1 MEAGSYLGAATW
13 DTLTPRDLIQVESRP
28 KYSIYRRPDVTTETV
43 LGKSIKR
50 REDPRLITGR
60 GTYVD
65 DVRLIGMV
73 NMVLVR
79 SPHAH
84 ANIRSVDTSAAES
97 ADGVVAVYTGA
108 QLHEELGS
116 LICGWVVPD
125 TKEVPHPPLAVDK
138 VRCVGDAVAAVAA
151 TSPQAAVDAAGLV
164 QVDYEVLDAVVDME
178 AAIQDGAAQV
188 HDDAPNNVAFEWEI
202 GGGDFDAAASSAGVR
217 VTERIINQ
225 RLIPNP
231 MEPRGVVADF
241 NPGTNHLTVWTST
254 QIPHLVR
261 LLLALVTGHPE
272 HQIRVIAPDV
282 GGGFGCKLYL
292 YAEEVI
298 ASILAKRLGCPV
310 KWIEGRQENYLATT
324 HGRDHVGEVEIIGDS
339 DGNVTGIRTD
349 LCANM
354 GAYLSTFAP
363 AIPTYLFGLMLVGP
377 YSIDNIQCKVTGV
390 YTTTTPVDA
399 YRGAGRPE
407 ATYLVERMI
416 DRYAAEIGMDPVEV
430 RRKNL
435 IPPFED
441 GHEVATTVIYDSG
454 NYEAA
459 LDRALEL
466 VGYDDFRAE
475 QATARNDGRHLGIGL
490 STYVEICGMAPSAVA
505 YTLGA
510 RAGVWESALVRVHPT
525 GKVTV
530 FTGSSGH
537 GQGHDTTFAQLA
549 AAELGVE
556 IDDVEVIHGDTDKVQ
571 MGTGTFGSRSAVCG
585 GNAIH
590 MSVEKIQ
597 DKAKRIAANLLEAA
611 PEDIVAENG
620 QYFVQGAPANAKTF
634 QEVALAAY
642 WYESL
647 PEDTE
652 PGLEAVSIFDPK
664 NFTWPFGTHIAVVEI
679 DGDTGEVE
687 LQKYV
692 AIDDVGNVINPMIVE
707 GMVHGGV
714 VQGVG
719 QALSEE
725 AVYDESGQLITGSM
739 MDYAIPTANSVPS
752 IITDR
757 TTTPSPTNPLGV
769 KGAGETGTIAA
780 SPAVMNAVIDA
791 LSPFGVTHMNMPA
804 KPEKVWRAMQG

>member
-1 MEAGSYLGAATW
+1 MTTEAVLGA
-13 DTLTPRDLIQVESRP
+13 
-28 KYSIYRRPDVTTETV
+28 
-43 LGKSIKR
+43 SIKR
-50 REDPRLITGR
+50 REDPRLITGK

-65 DVRLIGMV
+65 DVRLVGTL

-84 ANIRSVDTSAAES
+84 ANITGVDTSAAAA
-97 ADGVVAVYTGA
+97 ADGVVAVYTGPD
-108 QLHEELGS
+108 LEEQLGS
-116 LICGWVVPD
+116 LPCGWVVPD
-125 TKEVPHPPLAVDK
+125 TKEVPHPPLAIGK
-138 VRCVGDAVAAVAA
+138 VRCVGDAVAAVVA
-151 TSPQAAVDAAGLV
+151 TNAQAAADAAVLV
-164 QVDYEVLDAVVDME
+164 DVDYEVLDAVVDME
-178 AAIQDGAAQV
+178 AGVQDGAAQV
-188 HDDAPNNVAFEWEI
+188 HDDAPNNVAFEWEV
-202 GGGDFDAAASSAGVR
+202 GGGDFDAAASSAEVR
-217 VTERIINQ
+217 VTERIVNQ

-231 MEPRGVVADF
+231 MEGRAVVADF
-241 NPGTNHLTVWTST
+241 NAGTNQLTLYTST

-298 ASILAKRLGCPV
+298 AAVIAKDLGQPV
-310 KWIEGRQENYLATT
+310 KWVEGRQENYLATT
-324 HGRDHVGEVEIIGDS
+324 HGRDHVGDVEIVGDS
-339 DGNVTGIRTD
+339 DGNVTGLRTD
-349 LCANM
+349 VYANM

-363 AIPTYLFGLMLVGP
+363 AIPTYLFGLMLGGP
-377 YSIDNIQCKVTGV
+377 YSIDNVQCKVTGV
-390 YTTTTPVDA
+390 FTTTTPVDA

-407 ATYLVERMI
+407 ATYLVERMM
-416 DRYAAEIGMDPVEV
+416 DRYAAEIGMDPAEV

-441 GHEVATTVIYDSG
+441 GHEVATAVVYDSG
-454 NYEAA
+454 NYEAG

-475 QATARNDGRHLGIGL
+475 QAAARDEGRYLGIGL

-549 AAELGVE
+549 AAELGVAVE
-556 IDDVEVIHGDTDKVQ
+556 DVEVVHGDTDKVQ

-590 MSVEKIQ
+590 MSVDKIQ

-611 PEDIVAENG
+611 PEDVVAENG
-620 QYFVQGAPANAKTF
+620 QYFVLGAPANAKTF

-647 PEDTE
+647 PEGTE
-652 PGLEAVSIFDPK
+652 PGLEAVSIFDPQ
-664 NFTWPFGTHIAVVEI
+664 NFTWPFGTHIAVVEV

-692 AIDDVGNVINPMIVE
+692 AVDDVGNVINPMIVE

-719 QALSEE
+719 QALQEE
-725 AVYDESGQLITGSM
+725 GVYDESGQLITGSM
-739 MDYAIPTANSVPS
+739 MDYAVPTAEDVPS

-757 TTTPSPTNPLGV
+757 TVTPSPTNPLGV

-791 LSPFGVTHMNMPA
+791 LSPFGVKHMNMPA
-804 KPEKVWRAMQG
+804 KSEKVWRAMQGS

>member
-1 MEAGSYLGAATW
+1 MTTQATLG
-13 DTLTPRDLIQVESRP
+13 E
-28 KYSIYRRPDVTTETV
+28 
-43 LGKSIKR
+43 SIKR
-50 REDPRLITGR
+50 REDPRLITGQ

-65 DVRLIGMV
+65 DVRLVGML
-73 NMVLVR
+73 NMSLVR

-84 ANIRSVDTSAAES
+84 ARITGVDTAAAES
-97 ADGVVAVYTGA
+97 APGVVAVYTGQ
-108 QLHEELGS
+108 QLADELGS

-125 TKEVPHPPLAVDK
+125 TKEVPHPPIAIDK
-138 VRCVGDAVAAVAA
+138 VNCVGDAVAAVVAGSAQEAA
-151 TSPQAAVDAAGLV
+151 DAAALVAVDY
-164 QVDYEVLDAVVDME
+164 DVLDAVIDME
-178 AAIQDGAAQV
+178 AAVEDGAAQV
-188 HDDAPNNVAFEWEI
+188 HEDAPNNIAFEWEV
-202 GGGDFDAAASSAGVR
+202 GGGDFDAAAESAAVR
-217 VTERIINQ
+217 VTERIVNQ

-241 NPGTNHLTVWTST
+241 NAGTNQLTVWTST

-261 LLLALVTGHPE
+261 LLLALVMGHPE

-298 ASILAKRLGCPV
+298 AAVVSKHLGRPV
-310 KWIEGRQENYLATT
+310 KWIESRQENYLATT
-324 HGRDHVGEVEIIGDS
+324 HGRDHVGDVEIVGDS
-339 DGNVTGIRTD
+339 EGNVTGLRTD
-349 LCANM
+349 IYANM

-377 YSIDNIQCKVTGV
+377 YTIDNVQCKVTGV
-390 YTTTTPVDA
+390 FTTTTPVDA

-407 ATYLVERMI
+407 ATYLVERMM
-416 DRYAAEIGMDPVEV
+416 DRYAAEIGMDPAEV

-454 NYEAA
+454 NYEAG

-466 VGYDDFRAE
+466 VGYDDFRAS
-475 QATARNDGRHLGIGL
+475 QAAARDDGRYLGIGL

-530 FTGSSGH
+530 FSGSSGH
-537 GQGHDTTFAQLA
+537 GQGHHTTFAQLA
-549 AAELGVE
+549 AAELGVPVE
-556 IDDVEVIHGDTDKVQ
+556 DVEVVQGDTDKVQ

-590 MSVEKIQ
+590 MSIEKIQ

-611 PEDIVAENG
+611 PEDVVAENG
-620 QYFVQGAPANAKTF
+620 QYFVQGAPANAKSF

-647 PEDTE
+647 PEGTE
-652 PGLEAVSIFDPK
+652 PGLEAVSIFDPQ
-664 NFTWPFGTHIAVVEI
+664 NFTWPFGTHIAVVEV

-692 AIDDVGNVINPMIVE
+692 ALDDVGNVINPMIVE

-714 VQGVG
+714 AQGVG
-719 QALSEE
+719 QALTEE
-725 AVYDESGQLITGSM
+725 AIYDESGQLVTGSM
-739 MDYAIPTANSVPS
+739 MDYAIPTAEDIPS

-757 TTTPSPTNPLGV
+757 TVTPSPTNPLGV

-804 KPEKVWRAMQG
+804 KPEKVWRAMQN

>member
-1 MEAGSYLGAATW
+1 M
-13 DTLTPRDLIQVESRP
+13 
-28 KYSIYRRPDVTTETV
+28 TTQTV
-43 LGKSIKR
+43 LGESIKR

-65 DVRLIGMV
+65 DVRLVGMV

-84 ANIRSVDTSAAES
+84 ANIRGVDTSAAEN

-108 QLHEELGS
+108 QLQEELGS

-125 TKEVPHPPLAVDK
+125 TNETPHPPLAYDK

-151 TSPQAAVDAAGLV
+151 TSPQAAADAAALV

-178 AAIQDGAAQV
+178 AAVQDGAAQV
-188 HDDAPNNVAFEWEI
+188 HDDAANNIAFEWEI

-241 NPGTNHLTVWTST
+241 NPGTNQLTVWTST

-298 ASILAKRLGCPV
+298 AAILARRLGRPV

-339 DGNVTGIRTD
+339 DGNVTGLRTD
-349 LCANM
+349 IYANM

-377 YSIDNIQCKVTGV
+377 YSIDNIHCKVTGV

-416 DRYAAEIGMDPVEV
+416 DRYAAEIGMDPAEV

-466 VGYDDFRAE
+466 VGYSDFRAE
-475 QATARNDGRHLGIGL
+475 QAAARDSGRYLGIGL

-549 AAELGVE
+549 AAELGVDV
-556 IDDVEVIHGDTDKVQ
+556 DDVEVIHGDTDKVQ

-590 MSVEKIQ
+590 MSIEKIQ

-611 PEDIVAENG
+611 PEDIVNENG
-620 QYFVQGAPANAKTF
+620 QYFVQGAPAEAKTF

-647 PEDTE
+647 PEGTE
-652 PGLEAVSIFDPK
+652 PGLEAVSIFDPQ
-664 NFTWPFGTHIAVVEI
+664 NFTWPFGTHIAVVEV

-719 QALSEE
+719 QALTEE

-739 MDYAIPTANSVPS
+739 MDYAIPTADSVPS

>member
-1 MEAGSYLGAATW
+1 M
-13 DTLTPRDLIQVESRP
+13 
-28 KYSIYRRPDVTTETV
+28 TTQSV
-43 LGKSIKR
+43 LGESIKR

-65 DVRLIGMV
+65 DVRLVGML

-97 ADGVVAVYTGA
+97 ADGVVAVYTGQ
-108 QLHEELGS
+108 QLADELGS

-138 VRCVGDAVAAVAA
+138 VRCVGDAVAAIAA
-151 TSPQAAVDAAGLV
+151 TSPQAAADAASLV

-178 AAIQDGAAQV
+178 AGVQDGVVQV
-188 HDDAPNNVAFEWEI
+188 HDDAPNNIAFEWEV
-202 GGGDFDAAASSAGVR
+202 GGGDFDAAASVADIR
-217 VTERIINQ
+217 VTERIVNQ

-241 NPGTNHLTVWTST
+241 NPGTNQLTVWTST

-298 ASILAKRLGCPV
+298 ASALAKRLGRPV

-324 HGRDHVGEVEIIGDS
+324 HGRDHVGDVEIVGDS
-339 DGNVTGIRTD
+339 DGNVTGLSTD
-349 LCANM
+349 LYANM

-377 YSIDNIQCKVTGV
+377 YNIDNVQCKVTGV

-416 DRYAAEIGMDPVEV
+416 DRYAAEIGMDPAEV

-435 IPPFED
+435 IAPFED
-441 GHEVATTVIYDSG
+441 GHEVATSVVYDSG
-454 NYEAA
+454 NYEVA

-466 VGYDDFRAE
+466 VEYDDFRA
-475 QATARNDGRHLGIGL
+475 QQSVARDEGRYLGIGL

-549 AAELGVE
+549 AAELGVAVE
-556 IDDVEVIHGDTDKVQ
+556 DVEVVHGDTDKVQ

-590 MSVEKIQ
+590 MSIEKIQ

-611 PEDIVAENG
+611 PEDVVAENG

-647 PEDTE
+647 PEGTE
-652 PGLEAVSIFDPK
+652 PGLEAVSIFDPQ
-664 NFTWPFGTHIAVVEI
+664 NFTWPFGTHIAVVEV

-739 MDYAIPTANSVPS
+739 MDYAIPTAESVPS

-791 LSPFGVTHMNMPA
+791 LSPFGIKHMNMPA
-804 KPEKVWRAMQG
+804 KSEKVWRAMQNS

>member
-1 MEAGSYLGAATW
+1 MTTQSILGA
-13 DTLTPRDLIQVESRP
+13 
-28 KYSIYRRPDVTTETV
+28 
-43 LGKSIKR
+43 SIKR

-65 DVRLIGMV
+65 DVRLVGML

-84 ANIRSVDTSAAES
+84 ANIRGIDTSAAES
-97 ADGVVAVYTGA
+97 APGVVAVYTGA
-108 QLHEELGS
+108 QLAEELGS

-151 TSPQAAVDAAGLV
+151 TSPQAASDAGALIE
-164 QVDYEVLDAVVDME
+164 VDYEVLDAVVDME
-178 AAIQDGAAQV
+178 AGIQDGVVQV
-188 HDDAPNNVAFEWEI
+188 HDDAPNNIAFEWEV
-202 GGGDFDAAASSAGVR
+202 GGGDFDAAASGADVR
-217 VTERIINQ
+217 VTERIVNQ

-241 NPGTNHLTVWTST
+241 NPGTNQLTLWTST

-298 ASILAKRLGCPV
+298 ASALAKRLGRPV

-324 HGRDHVGEVEIIGDS
+324 HGRDHVAEVEIVGDS
-339 DGNVTGIRTD
+339 EGNITGLRTD
-349 LCANM
+349 VYANM

-363 AIPTYLFGLMLVGP
+363 AIPTYLFGLMLSGP
-377 YSIDNIQCKVTGV
+377 YTIDNVQCKVTGV

-407 ATYLVERMI
+407 ATYLVERMV
-416 DRYAAEIGMDPVEV
+416 DRYAAEIEMDPVEV

-441 GHEVATTVIYDSG
+441 GHEVATTVVYDSG
-454 NYEAA
+454 NYEVA

-466 VGYDDFRAE
+466 VEYDDFRAE
-475 QATARNDGRHLGIGL
+475 QAAARDNGRYLGIGL

-549 AAELGVE
+549 AAELG
-556 IDDVEVIHGDTDKVQ
+556 IDIEDIEVIHGDTDKVQ

-590 MSVEKIQ
+590 MSIDKIQ
-597 DKAKRIAANLLEAA
+597 DKAKRIAANMLEAA
-611 PEDIVAENG
+611 PEDVVAEGG

-647 PEDTE
+647 PEGTE
-652 PGLEAVSIFDPK
+652 PGLEAVSIFDPQ
-664 NFTWPFGTHIAVVEI
+664 NFTWPFGTHIAVVEV

-725 AVYDESGQLITGSM
+725 AIYDESGQLITGSM
-739 MDYAIPTANSVPS
+739 MDYAIPTAESVPS

-780 SPAVMNAVIDA
+780 SPAVMNAVVDA
-791 LSPFGVTHMNMPA
+791 LSPFGIKHMNMPA
-804 KPEKVWRAMQG
+804 KSEKVWRAMQG

>member
-1 MEAGSYLGAATW
+1 MTTQTVIGGSM
-13 DTLTPRDLIQVESRP
+13 
-28 KYSIYRRPDVTTETV
+28 
-43 LGKSIKR
+43 KR
-50 REDPRLITGR
+50 REDPRLITGQ
-60 GTYVD
+60 GQYVD
-65 DVRLIGMV
+65 DVRLFGML
-73 NMVLVR
+73 NMTLVR

-84 ANIRSVDTSAAES
+84 AHIRGVDTSAASDVE
-97 ADGVVAVYTGA
+97 GVVGVYTGA
-108 QLHEELGS
+108 DLHEQLGS

-125 TKEVPHPPLAVDK
+125 TKEVPHPPIAIDK
-138 VRCVGDAVAAVAA
+138 VNCVGDVVAAVVAD
-151 TSPQAAVDAAGLV
+151 SPQAAADAAQLV
-164 QVDYEVLDAVVDME
+164 EVDYDVLDAVVDME
-178 AAIQDGAAQV
+178 KAIQDGAPQI
-188 HDDAPNNVAFEWEI
+188 HEDAPNNVAFEWEV
-202 GGGDFDAAASSAGVR
+202 GGGDIDAAIESAEVS
-217 VTERIINQ
+217 VTERIVNQ

-241 NPGTNHLTVWTST
+241 DPGTNQLTVYTST

-298 ASILAKRLGCPV
+298 AGMIAKNLGRPI
-310 KWIEGRQENYLATT
+310 KWIEGRQENFLATT
-324 HGRDHVGEVEIIGDS
+324 HGRDHVGDVQIVGDS
-339 DGNVTGIRTD
+339 EGNVTGLKADIF
-349 LCANM
+349 ANM

-377 YSIDNIQCKVTGV
+377 YNIDNVLCKVTGV
-390 YTTTTPVDA
+390 FTTTTPVDA

-416 DRYAAEIGMDPVEV
+416 DRYAAEIGMDPAEV

-454 NYEAA
+454 NYEAGM
-459 LDRALEL
+459 DRALEL

-475 QATARNDGRHLGIGL
+475 QAAAREQGRYLGIGL

-530 FTGSSGH
+530 FSGSSGH
-537 GQGHDTTFAQLA
+537 GQGHHTTFAQLA
-549 AAELGVE
+549 ASELGVPVE
-556 IDDVEVIHGDTDKVQ
+556 DVEVVQGDTDKVQ

-590 MSVEKIQ
+590 MSIEKIQ

-611 PEDIVAENG
+611 PEDVVAQDG

-647 PEDTE
+647 PEGTE
-652 PGLEAVSIFDPK
+652 PGLEAVSIFDPE
-664 NFTWPFGTHIAVVEI
+664 NFTWPFGTHIAVVEV
-679 DGDTGEVE
+679 DGDTGQVE

-692 AIDDVGNVINPMIVE
+692 ALDDVGNVINPMIVE

-714 VQGVG
+714 AQGVG
-719 QALSEE
+719 QALQEE
-725 AVYDESGQLITGSM
+725 AIYDETGQLITGSM
-739 MDYAIPTANSVPS
+739 MDYALPTAEDIPS

-757 TTTPSPTNPLGV
+757 TVTPSPTNPLGV

-791 LSPFGVTHMNMPA
+791 LSPFGVKHMNMPA
-804 KPEKVWRAMQG
+804 KPEKVWRAMQS

>member
-1 MEAGSYLGAATW
+1 MTTEAVLGA
-13 DTLTPRDLIQVESRP
+13 
-28 KYSIYRRPDVTTETV
+28 
-43 LGKSIKR
+43 SIKR
-50 REDPRLITGR
+50 REDPRLITGK

-65 DVRLIGMV
+65 DVRLVGTL

-84 ANIRSVDTSAAES
+84 ANIAGVHTSGAAA
-97 ADGVVAVYTGA
+97 ADGVVAVYTGKD
-108 QLHEELGS
+108 LEEQLGS
-116 LICGWVVPD
+116 LPCGWVVPD
-125 TKEVPHPPLAVDK
+125 TKEVPHPPLAIDK
-138 VRCVGDAVAAVAA
+138 VRCVGDAVAAVVA
-151 TSPQAAVDAAGLV
+151 TNAQAAADAAVLV
-164 QVDYEVLDAVVDME
+164 DVDYEVLDAVVDME
-178 AAIQDGAAQV
+178 AAVQDGAAQV
-188 HDDAPNNVAFEWEI
+188 HDDAPNNVAFEWEV
-202 GGGDFDAAASSAGVR
+202 GGGDFDAAASSAEVR
-217 VTERIINQ
+217 VTERIVNQ

-231 MEPRGVVADF
+231 MEGRAVVADF
-241 NPGTNHLTVWTST
+241 NAGTNQLTLYTST

-298 ASILAKRLGCPV
+298 AAVIAKDLGQPV
-310 KWIEGRQENYLATT
+310 KWVEGRQENYLATT
-324 HGRDHVGEVEIIGDS
+324 HGRDHVGDVEIVGDS
-339 DGNVTGIRTD
+339 DGNVTGLRTD
-349 LCANM
+349 VYANM

-363 AIPTYLFGLMLVGP
+363 AIPTYLFGLMLGGP
-377 YSIDNIQCKVTGV
+377 YSIDNVQCKVTGV
-390 YTTTTPVDA
+390 FTTTTPVDA

-407 ATYLVERMI
+407 ATYLVERMM
-416 DRYAAEIGMDPVEV
+416 DRYAAEIGMDPAEV
-430 RRKNL
+430 RRMNL

-441 GHEVATTVIYDSG
+441 GHEVATAVVYDSG
-454 NYEAA
+454 NYEAG

-475 QATARNDGRHLGIGL
+475 QAAARDEGRHLGIGL

-549 AAELGVE
+549 AAELGIAVE
-556 IDDVEVIHGDTDKVQ
+556 DVEVVHGDTDKVQ

-590 MSVEKIQ
+590 MSVDKIQ

-611 PEDIVAENG
+611 PEDVVAENG

-647 PEDTE
+647 PEGTE
-652 PGLEAVSIFDPK
+652 PGLEAVSIFDPQ

-692 AIDDVGNVINPMIVE
+692 AVDDVGNVINPMIVE

-719 QALSEE
+719 QALQEE
-725 AVYDESGQLITGSM
+725 GVYDESGQLITGSM
-739 MDYAIPTANSVPS
+739 MDYAVPTAEDVPS

-757 TTTPSPTNPLGV
+757 TVTPSPTNPLGV

-791 LSPFGVTHMNMPA
+791 LSPFGVKHMNMPA
-804 KPEKVWRAMQG
+804 KSEKVWRAMQGS

>member
-1 MEAGSYLGAATW
+1 MTTQTAIG
-13 DTLTPRDLIQVESRP
+13 D
-28 KYSIYRRPDVTTETV
+28 SIR
-43 LGKSIKR
+43 R
-50 REDPRLITGR
+50 REDPRLITGK

-65 DVRLIGMV
+65 DVRLVGM
-73 NMVLVR
+73 LHLALAR

-84 ANIRSVDTSAAES
+84 ARITNVDTSAASDVE
-97 ADGVVAVYTGA
+97 GVVGVYTGA
-108 QLHEELGS
+108 DLHEQLGS

-125 TKEVPHPPLAVDK
+125 TKEVPHPPIAIDK
-138 VRCVGDAVAAVAA
+138 VNTVGDVVAAVVADDPRTAA
-151 TSPQAAVDAAGLV
+151 DAAELV
-164 QVDYEVLDAVVDME
+164 VVDYEVLDAVVDME
-178 AAIQDGAAQV
+178 AGVQDGAAQI
-188 HDDAPNNVAFEWEI
+188 HDDAPNNIAFEWEV
-202 GGGDFDAAASSAGVR
+202 GGGDYDAAAAGAEIR
-217 VTERIINQ
+217 VSERIVNQ

-241 NPGTNHLTVWTST
+241 NAGTNQLTVYTST

-298 ASILAKRLGCPV
+298 AGMIARDLAQPV
-310 KWIEGRQENYLATT
+310 KWIEGRQENFLATT
-324 HGRDHVGEVEIIGDS
+324 HGRDHVGQMEIVGDS
-339 DGNVTGIRTD
+339 EGNVTGLSTD
-349 LCANM
+349 IYANM

-377 YSIDNIQCKVTGV
+377 YSIDNINCKVTGV
-390 YTTTTPVDA
+390 FTNTTPVDA

-407 ATYLVERMI
+407 ATYLVERMM
-416 DRYAAEIGMDPVEV
+416 DRYAAEIGMDPAEV

-454 NYEAA
+454 NYEAG

-466 VGYDDFRAE
+466 VGYDDFRKE
-475 QATARNDGRHLGIGL
+475 QAAAREQGRYLGIGL

-530 FTGSSGH
+530 FSGSSGH
-537 GQGHDTTFAQLA
+537 GQGHHTTFAQLA
-549 AAELGVE
+549 AAELGVAVE
-556 IDDVEVIHGDTDKVQ
+556 DVEVVQGDTDKVQ

-590 MSVEKIQ
+590 MSIEKIQ

-611 PEDIVAENG
+611 PEDIVNENG

-647 PEDTE
+647 PEGTE
-652 PGLEAVSIFDPK
+652 PGLEAVSIFDPQ
-664 NFTWPFGTHIAVVEI
+664 NFTWPFGTHIAVVEV

-692 AIDDVGNVINPMIVE
+692 ALDDVGNVINPMIVE

-714 VQGVG
+714 AQGVG
-719 QALSEE
+719 QALQEE
-725 AVYDESGQLITGSM
+725 AIYDDSGQLLTGSM
-739 MDYAIPTANSVPS
+739 MDYALPTSEDIPS

-757 TTTPSPTNPLGV
+757 TVTPSPTNPLGV

-791 LSPFGVTHMNMPA
+791 LSPFGVKHMNMPA
-804 KPEKVWRAMQG
+804 KPEKVWRAMQE

>member
-1 MEAGSYLGAATW
+1 M
-13 DTLTPRDLIQVESRP
+13 
-28 KYSIYRRPDVTTETV
+28 TTQSV
-43 LGKSIKR
+43 LGESIKR

-65 DVRLIGMV
+65 DVRLVGML
-73 NMVLVR
+73 NMTLVR

-97 ADGVVAVYTGA
+97 ADGVVAVYTGQ
-108 QLHEELGS
+108 QLADELGS

-125 TKEVPHPPLAVDK
+125 TVEVPHPPLAVDK
-138 VRCVGDAVAAVAA
+138 VRCVGDAVAAIAA
-151 TSPQAAVDAAGLV
+151 TSPQAAADAAALV

-178 AAIQDGAAQV
+178 AAVQDGAAQV
-188 HDDAPNNVAFEWEI
+188 HDDAPNNVAFEWEV
-202 GGGDFDAAASSAGVR
+202 GGGDFDDAASSAGVR
-217 VTERIINQ
+217 VTERIVNQ

-241 NPGTNHLTVWTST
+241 NPGTNQLTVWTST

-298 ASILAKRLGCPV
+298 ASALAKRLGRPV

-339 DGNVTGIRTD
+339 EGNVTGLRTD
-349 LCANM
+349 IYANM

-407 ATYLVERMI
+407 ATYLVERMM
-416 DRYAAEIGMDPVEV
+416 DRYAAEIGMDPAEV

-466 VGYDDFRAE
+466 VGYDDFRAD
-475 QATARNDGRHLGIGL
+475 QASGRDEGRYLGIGL

-549 AAELGVE
+549 AAELGVDVE
-556 IDDVEVIHGDTDKVQ
+556 DVEVVHGDTDKVQ

-590 MSVEKIQ
+590 MSIEKIQ

-611 PEDIVAENG
+611 PEDIVAEGG

-647 PEDTE
+647 PEGTE
-652 PGLEAVSIFDPK
+652 PGLEAVSIFDPQ
-664 NFTWPFGTHIAVVEI
+664 NFTWPFGTHIAVVEV

-739 MDYAIPTANSVPS
+739 MDYAIPTAESVPS

>member
-1 MEAGSYLGAATW
+1 M
-13 DTLTPRDLIQVESRP
+13 TLIGE
-28 KYSIYRRPDVTTETV
+28 
-43 LGKSIKR
+43 SIKR
-50 REDPRLITGR
+50 REDERLITGK

-65 DVRLIGMV
+65 DVRMVGMLHLS
-73 NMVLVR
+73 LVR

-84 ANIRSVDTSAAES
+84 ARITNVDASAALDI
-97 ADGVVAVYTGA
+97 DGVAGVYTGA
-108 QLHEELGS
+108 DLQEQLGS

-125 TKEVPHPPLAVDK
+125 TKEVPHPPIAVDK
-138 VRCVGDAVAAVAA
+138 VNTVGDVVAAVVADDPRTAA
-151 TSPQAAVDAAGLV
+151 DAAELV
-164 QVDYEVLDAVVDME
+164 VVDYDVLDAVVDME
-178 AAIQDGAAQV
+178 TGVQDGAPQI
-188 HDDAPNNVAFEWEI
+188 HDDAPNNIAFEWEV
-202 GGGDFDAAASSAGVR
+202 GGGDYDAAAAGAQVR
-217 VTERIINQ
+217 VSERIVNQ

-241 NPGTNHLTVWTST
+241 NAGTNQLTVYTST

-298 ASILAKRLGCPV
+298 AGMIAKNLGRSV
-310 KWIEGRQENYLATT
+310 KWIEGRQENFLATT
-324 HGRDHVGEVEIIGDS
+324 HGRDHVGQMEIVGDS
-339 DGNVTGIRTD
+339 EGNVTGLSTD
-349 LCANM
+349 LYANM

-377 YSIDNIQCKVTGV
+377 YTIDNIQCKVTGV
-390 YTTTTPVDA
+390 FTNTTPVDA

-407 ATYLVERMI
+407 ATYLVERMM
-416 DRYAAEIGMDPVEV
+416 DRYAAEIGMDPAEV

-454 NYEAA
+454 NYEAG

-466 VGYDDFRAE
+466 VGYDDFRKE
-475 QATARNDGRHLGIGL
+475 QAAAREQGRYLGIGL

-530 FTGSSGH
+530 FSGSSGH
-537 GQGHDTTFAQLA
+537 GQGHHTTFAQLA
-549 AAELGVE
+549 ASELGVAVE
-556 IDDVEVIHGDTDKVQ
+556 DVEVVQGDTDKVQ

-590 MSVEKIQ
+590 MSIEKIQ

-611 PEDIVAENG
+611 PEDIVNEDG

-647 PEDTE
+647 PEGTE
-652 PGLEAVSIFDPK
+652 PGLEAVSIFDPQ
-664 NFTWPFGTHIAVVEI
+664 NFTWPFGTHIAVVEV

-692 AIDDVGNVINPMIVE
+692 ALDDVGNVINPMIVE

-714 VQGVG
+714 AQGVG
-719 QALSEE
+719 QALQEE
-725 AVYDESGQLITGSM
+725 AIYDDSGQLLTGSM
-739 MDYAIPTANSVPS
+739 MDYALPTAEDIPS

-757 TTTPSPTNPLGV
+757 TVTPSPTNPLGV

-791 LSPFGVTHMNMPA
+791 LSPFGVKHMNMPA
-804 KPEKVWRAMQG
+804 KPEKVWRAMNG

>member
-1 MEAGSYLGAATW
+1 M
-13 DTLTPRDLIQVESRP
+13 
-28 KYSIYRRPDVTTETV
+28 TTETV